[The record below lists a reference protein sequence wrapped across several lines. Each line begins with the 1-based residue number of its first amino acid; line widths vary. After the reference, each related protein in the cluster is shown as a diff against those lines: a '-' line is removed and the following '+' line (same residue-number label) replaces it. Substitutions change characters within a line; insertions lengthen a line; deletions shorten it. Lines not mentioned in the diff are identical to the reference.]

1 MRLFRARFA
10 GHLDRYIGRL
20 FVASYATAL
29 LLVVGLAVIFDL
41 TSHLSYF
48 ERWEDGTQPSTWT
61 VARYYLLNTPFVFLQ
76 VAPYVT
82 LTAGLFTLSRLIKH
96 NEITASLA
104 AGVSAHRTL
113 LPILGGAVLAA
124 GGMFFLREYA
134 TTTLGPLRDS
144 LRDYLEEQRLEPVH
158 EKVWVR
164 DQAGNHARIAEFRPH
179 AGEFGTAE
187 IRGLLAVMKARGAW
201 TRITAERALWQARGD
216 GTFGWLL
223 VHGEREIVDLEAS
236 RQGVQWLD
244 DISITPEDISLWIKG
259 RERALELSFSEV
271 DALLARDP
279 DNAAYQTLLQYH
291 LTFPLANF
299 VLLLVALPFLL
310 GRERGKAIE
319 GIMLGLLC
327 CVFYFCTEFMAR
339 ELGVEG
345 VLSPLLA
352 SWLPILLFG
361 SLGFALFDSMRT

>member
-10 GHLDRYIGRL
+10 GELDRYIGRL

-48 ERWEDGTQPSTWT
+48 ERWEDGTEPQTWS

-82 LTAGLFTLSRLIKH
+82 LTAGLFTLSRLLKH

-113 LPILGGAVLAA
+113 LPVLGGAVLAA
-124 GGMFFLREYA
+124 GGMFVLREYA
-134 TTTLGPLRDS
+134 TSTIGEQRDA
-144 LRDYLEEQRLEPVH
+144 LRDYLENQRVEPVF

-164 DQAGNHARIAEFRPH
+164 DQAGNHARISEFRPH
-179 AGEFGTAE
+179 SAEFGTAE
-187 IRGLLAVMKARGAW
+187 IRGLLAVMKSGGVW
-201 TRITAERALWQARGD
+201 TRITADRALWQQRGAAW
-216 GTFGWLL
+216 GWLL
-223 VHGEREIVDLEAS
+223 VHGEREIVERKAS
-236 RQGVQWLD
+236 RQAVEWLEGV
-244 DISITPEDISLWIKG
+244 SIPPEDIELWIKG
-259 RERALELSFSEV
+259 RSRALELSFSEV
-271 DALLARDP
+271 NTLLARDP

-291 LTFPLANF
+291 LTFPLANV

-310 GRERGKAIE
+310 GRERGKALE
-319 GIMLGLLC
+319 GVMLGLLC
-327 CVFYFCTEFMAR
+327 CVFYFCTEFVAR